1 MSASAVFILDLKGR
15 LLISRDYRGD
25 IPAAVATK
33 FATRVLQQEET
44 ELRPVVNEEG
54 ISYITVKY
62 ANLLCLS
69 AHTHTPPPPRTPH
82 GEHSQHERTV
92 ACAEQSSQSQTAT

>member
-1 MSASAVFILDLKGR
+1 MNRMSIENNQIEKAKRASERVILFVSHFLNHFTMSASAVFILDSKGR

-25 IPAAVATK
+25 IPASVATK

-54 ISYITVKY
+54 ISYISVKH
-62 ANLLCLS
+62 ANLLCL
-69 AHTHTPPPPRTPH
+69 
-82 GEHSQHERTV
+82 
-92 ACAEQSSQSQTAT
+92 

>member
-25 IPAAVATK
+25 IPASVATK
-33 FATRVLQQEET
+33 FVARVLQQEDT
-44 ELRPVVNEEG
+44 ELQPVVNEEG

-62 ANLLCLS
+62 ANLLCLCHIPHVS
-69 AHTHTPPPPRTPH
+69 THKRTFTTH
-82 GEHSQHERTV
+82 ATEQ
-92 ACAEQSSQSQTAT
+92 QSSRSRTAT